1 MVYFKRSIPKQN
13 FVSKTIEDIDSTLN
27 SFYENK
33 NEEDELI
40 RLHSSTL
47 EKDELIAFS
56 KAYLEGNITVGKYN
70 QQYEK
75 MATEYFSSRYCVT
88 SNSGSSANL
97 LAISALVQSGKIRK
111 GDKVAVPALAWSTT
125 VFPLVQYAFIPV
137 FIDISDNDFNLSLN
151 DLEECVK
158 EHEI

>member
-13 FVSKTIEDIDSTLN
+13 FVSKTIEDIDLTLN

-33 NEEDELI
+33 IEDDELI

-47 EKDELIAFS
+47 AKDELIAFS

-75 MATEYFSSRYCVT
+75 MAAEYFSSKFCVT

-111 GDKVAVPALAWSTT
+111 GDKVAVCARMVNNNFSFGSIWPY
-125 VFPLVQYAFIPV
+125 PCIY
-137 FIDISDNDFNLSLN
+137 
-151 DLEECVK
+151 
-158 EHEI
+158 